1 MGECNALCEGRA
13 GVHMGLY
20 RHTGRAPA
28 PGEGQEGPYRGTHEA
43 LQVHREG
50 TCSRGGARRPH
61 EDTGQLSL
69 QAAGAEDLYGA
80 RGGGGGNTWGRDG
93 EKGVPRHTSGAVC
106 GLSPTDQRLLCQG
119 VMRSHL

>member
-1 MGECNALCEGRA
+1 MGGCNALCEGRA

-80 RGGGGGNTWGRDG
+80 RGGGGRDIESIKAQMISSRFSKMNRG
-93 EKGVPRHTSGAVC
+93 DS
-106 GLSPTDQRLLCQG
+106 
-119 VMRSHL
+119 